1 MQPLSSDDPHAIGPH
16 RLLARLGAGGMGKVY
31 LARTPDGHLCALKVV
46 KEDLAHD
53 IQFRARFARE
63 VRTAQRVHGP
73 FTPAVVDADPDAPA
87 PWMATEYVPGPTLKE
102 AVRENGPFP
111 EESLRVLTLGMA
123 RALHTI
129 HTAGLMHR
137 DLKPS
142 NILLSPRGPQVID
155 FGIARAVEGTV
166 LTRTG
171 QTFGTPAYTSPEQIT
186 GQNVTPRADVFS
198 MAGAVL
204 FAASGKPPFG
214 EGTPISTL
222 TKVMK
227 GDPLLESVPE
237 GPLRDLLARCF
248 AKDPSQRPDADTVLQ
263 ELSGL
268 PLPSAEHGWLPSQ
281 VNQQI
286 NVKASETQRAEAAE
300 HTTAPMAAGSGPH
313 AALTGTSGPGGPGGP
328 GSGSGVPGPGGNG
341 NEQSARPWWR
351 SRTTVI
357 VAAAA
362 AALILLGGS
371 ALALNALPL
380 GSDGSSE
387 DVAGGDETGGGP
399 ESDGSDGETEG
410 GGGEAAGERSELDD
424 SALQGFLYSLG
435 FSEDGEELHV
445 FGSNTLSS
453 WNWREGVSLDHYTP
467 TPTGAMMTPN
477 GFVAGTALNH
487 IAVWEG
493 GSDNRIAVIGND
505 DGEERGQFDMPALNS
520 DSTLVATIGSDDG
533 TVDGEPNIQVWD
545 VQTRELQSEFAV
557 EGRLTDLFYTH
568 DDSALVGVV
577 TEPGYSPHI
586 AAVVWDPETGEELQ
600 RFDGAEYYSVSL
612 SPDGTSLAMVTDR
625 TEAHI
630 ADIGTGE
637 IRDLES
643 AGLTYNEL
651 TEVEFSADGS
661 LVYGATSEFSDV
673 PGLVWDA
680 ESGDLVPTDGL
691 TLNVPVGVHPD
702 GEHIATA
709 VSEGGVHTI
718 RILDAD
724 FNVVAEVN

>member
-31 LARTPDGHLCALKVV
+31 LARTPHGHLCALKVV

-53 IQFRARFARE
+53 HQFRARFARE
-63 VRTAQRVHGP
+63 VHTAQRVHGP
-73 FTPAVVDADPDAPA
+73 FTPAVVDADPQAPA

-102 AVRENGPFP
+102 AVRANGPFP
-111 EESLRVLTLGMA
+111 EPSLRVLTLGMA
-123 RALHTI
+123 QALHTI

-248 AKDPSQRPDADTVLQ
+248 AKDPDQRPDADAVLQ

-286 NVKASETQRAEAAE
+286 NVKAGQTRRAEAAE
-300 HTTAPMAAGSGPH
+300 HTTAPMTAGSGPRTAF
-313 AALTGTSGPGGPGGP
+313 AAPGGPGG
-328 GSGSGVPGPGGNG
+328 
-341 NEQSARPWWR
+341 EQGTRPWWR
-351 SRTTVI
+351 SRTMV

-362 AALILLGGS
+362 TAALILLGGG

-380 GSDGSSE
+380 GSDGSPE
-387 DVAGGDETGGGP
+387 DAAGGDETGDGP
-399 ESDGSDGETEG
+399 ESDGSHSEAGE

-453 WNWREGVSLDHYTP
+453 WNWREGVPLDHYTP
-467 TPTGAMMTPN
+467 TPTGAVMTPD

-533 TVDGEPNIQVWD
+533 TVDGEPNIHVWD

-557 EGRLTDLFYTH
+557 EGRLTELFYTP

-600 RFDGAEYYSVSL
+600 RFDGAEYYAVSL

-637 IRDLES
+637 VRDLES

-680 ESGDLVPTDGL
+680 ESGGLVPTDGL

-709 VSEGGVHTI
+709 VSEGGAYTI
-718 RILDAD
+718 RILDSD
-724 FNVVAEVN
+724 FNIVAEVN